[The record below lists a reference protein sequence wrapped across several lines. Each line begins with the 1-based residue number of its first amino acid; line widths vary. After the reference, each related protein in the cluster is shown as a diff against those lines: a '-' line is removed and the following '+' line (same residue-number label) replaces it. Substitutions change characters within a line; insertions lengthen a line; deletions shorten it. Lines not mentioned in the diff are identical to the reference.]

1 VVERVVDLIFVE
13 MVGKV
18 VGFDSE
24 LELVET
30 Y

>member
-1 VVERVVDLIFVE
+1 MVERVVDFIFVE

-24 LELVET
+24 LELMEND
-30 Y
+30 